1 MRPLIE
7 LEDVTKNYGDVTALD
22 YVSLKVRQGEIFTI
36 AGPNG
41 SGKTT
46 ILRIMALIDNPTS
59 GEVQFNGV
67 KVIDEN
73 RSQIRTKCTMVFQ
86 KTALFNTTVYKNI
99 AYGLKL
105 RGFSK
110 KEIEERVKD
119 ALGLVKLNGYEKHM
133 AKRLSGGEQQRISLA
148 RALVLDTELLLLDE
162 PTANLDPKNMS
173 IIEETVSRVNRER
186 KNTVVMATHNLFQAE
201 NITKRAALLLGGK
214 IAEIGTAQEIFR
226 TPSKHLASFARLENV
241 FSGMSRSLKE
251 GTSLIDVGDGVE
263 IEAAFRKSGKIS
275 VFVRPEDI
283 IVSRKPIS
291 SSARNVFKGR
301 IAEISDLGSV
311 VRLRVDAGK
320 QFVVQITKRSF
331 NEMQLNVRSEVFLT
345 FKASSL
351 HAI

>member
-1 MRPLIE
+1 MRPIIK

-22 YVSLKVRQGEIFTI
+22 HVSFKVRQGEIFTI

-46 ILRIMALIDNPTS
+46 MLRIMAFIDTPTN
-59 GEVQFNGV
+59 GEIHYKGV
-67 KVIDEN
+67 KVDEEN
-73 RSQIRTKCTMVFQ
+73 KSQIRTKCTMVFQ

-110 KEIEERVKD
+110 KEIDERVKD
-119 ALGLVKLNGYEKHM
+119 VLDLVKLDGYEKRL
-133 AKRLSGGEQQRISLA
+133 AKKLSGGEQQRVSLA

-201 NITKRAALLLGGK
+201 TITKRAALLLGGK
-214 IAEIGTAQEIFR
+214 IVEVGTAQEIFR
-226 TPSKHLASFARLENV
+226 IPSKHLASFARLENV
-241 FSGMSRSLKE
+241 FSGVSRSLKE

-263 IEAAFRKSGKIS
+263 IEAALRKSGKIS

-283 IVSRKPIS
+283 ILSRKPIS

-301 IAEISDLGSV
+301 IVEISDLETV

-331 NEMQLNVRSEVFLT
+331 NEMQLNVRSEIFLA
-345 FKASSL
+345 FKASSV
-351 HAI
+351 HVV

>member
-1 MRPLIE
+1 MKTIIE
-7 LEDVTKNYGDVTALD
+7 LENIIKTYGNITALD
-22 YVSLKVRQGEIFTI
+22 RVSLKVRKGEIFTI

-46 ILRIMALIDNPTS
+46 MLRIMAFIDTPTS
-59 GEVQFNGV
+59 GEVYFDGI
-67 KVIDEN
+67 KVSNEN
-73 RSQIRTKCTMVFQ
+73 RGQVRAKCTMVFQ
-86 KTALFNTTVYKNI
+86 KTALFNTSVYKNI

-110 KEIEERVKD
+110 KEVEERVKD
-119 ALGLVKLNGYEKHM
+119 VLGLVKLDGYEKRLV
-133 AKRLSGGEQQRISLA
+133 KKLSGGEQQRVSLA
-148 RALVLDTELLLLDE
+148 RALVLDAELLLLDE

-201 NITKRAALLLGGK
+201 NITKRAALLLGGR
-214 IAEIGTAQEIFR
+214 IVEVGTAQEIFR

-241 FSGMSRSLKE
+241 FSGVSRSLKE

-263 IEAAFRKSGKIS
+263 IETALRKSGKTS

-283 IVSRKPIS
+283 ILSKKPIS

-301 IAEISDLGSV
+301 IVEISDLGSV
-311 VRLRVDAGK
+311 VRLKVDAGK

-345 FKASSL
+345 FKASSV
-351 HAI
+351 HVI

>member
-1 MRPLIE
+1 MKNIIE
-7 LEDVTKNYGDVTALD
+7 LENITKTYGNITALD
-22 YVSLKVRQGEIFTI
+22 HVSLKIRQGEIFTI

-46 ILRIMALIDNPTS
+46 MLKIMAFIDTPTS
-59 GEVQFNGV
+59 GEIHFNGV
-67 KVIDEN
+67 KVGDEN

-110 KEIEERVKD
+110 KEIDERVKD
-119 ALGLVKLNGYEKHM
+119 VLGFVKLDGYEKRF
-133 AKRLSGGEQQRISLA
+133 AKKISGGEQQRVSLA

-186 KNTVVMATHNLFQAE
+186 KNTAVMATHNLFQAE
-201 NITKRAALLLGGK
+201 TITKRAALLLGGK
-214 IAEIGTAQEIFR
+214 IVEVGTAQEIFR
-226 TPSKHLASFARLENV
+226 TPSKHLTSFARLENV
-241 FSGMSRSLKE
+241 FSGTSRILKE

-263 IEAAFRKSGKIS
+263 IEAALRKSGKVS

-283 IVSRKPIS
+283 ILSRKPIS

-301 IAEISDLGSV
+301 IVEISDLESV

-345 FKASSL
+345 FKASSV
-351 HAI
+351 HVV

>member
-1 MRPLIE
+1 MRPFIE
-7 LEDVTKNYGDVTALD
+7 LKDITKNHGDITALD
-22 YVSLKVRQGEIFTI
+22 HVSLKVRQEEIFTI

-46 ILRIMALIDNPTS
+46 LLRIMAFIDTPTS
-59 GEVQFNGV
+59 GEVHFNGV
-67 KVIDEN
+67 KVNDEN
-73 RSQIRTKCTMVFQ
+73 RGQIRTKCTMVFQ

-110 KEIEERVKD
+110 KEIDERVKD
-119 ALGLVKLNGYEKHM
+119 VLGLVKLDGYEKRL
-133 AKRLSGGEQQRISLA
+133 AKKLSGGEQQRVSLA

-162 PTANLDPKNMS
+162 PTANLDPKTVS

-201 NITKRAALLLGGK
+201 TITKRAALLLGGK
-214 IAEIGTAQEIFR
+214 IVEIGTSQEIFR

-241 FSGMSRSLKE
+241 FSGTSRILEE
-251 GTSLIDVGDGVE
+251 GTSLIDVDDGVE
-263 IEAAFRKSGKIS
+263 IEAALRKSGKVS

-283 IVSRKPIS
+283 ILSRKPIS

-301 IAEISDLGSV
+301 IVEISDLESV

-345 FKASSL
+345 FKASSV
-351 HAI
+351 HVI